1 MKPQE
6 PAGEAMEFDYVIA
19 GGGSAGCV
27 LAGRLSEDPATRVCL
42 LEAGNAGDSW
52 VVNTPAAV
60 IMMVPS
66 SLNNW
71 AFETVPQA
79 GLNGRR
85 GYQPR
90 GRALGGSSA
99 MNAMVYIRGHR
110 SDYDRWA
117 ALGNAGWSYEEVLP
131 YFKRA
136 EDNETLHDAYHSRGG
151 PLSVSSLRTG
161 NPFQETFLQ
170 ACEQAG
176 FRRNADFNG
185 AEQEGVG
192 VYQVTQKD
200 GERWSAARAYVHPH
214 RQRPNLAVVTN
225 ARATRIVFDG
235 KRAAGVE
242 ALVGRQKKIFKAKTE
257 VLVCAGALQSP
268 QLLMLSGI
276 GDGAALQP
284 LGIPV
289 VHHLPGVGRNLRD
302 HVDYVF
308 GWKSDSLDLFGASF
322 GGGLRLARE
331 IGRYRRERRGMI
343 TTNYA
348 EAGGFLKS
356 APDAAAPDI
365 QLHFVVGMVDNHARN
380 FRLGHGYSLHV
391 CLLRP
396 RSVGR
401 VALAGAD
408 PLAAPLIDPNFY
420 GDPQDLEA
428 MLRAF
433 KLARRILEA
442 PALAAMGT
450 RDLFTAGV
458 RSDEQIRATLRERSD
473 TIYHPV
479 GTCRMGVDEL
489 AVVDPQLRVR
499 GVGGLRVVDASVMP
513 DLIGG
518 NTNAPTIMIA
528 EKAADALRRRVA

>member
-1 MKPQE
+1 
-6 PAGEAMEFDYVIA
+6 MEFDYVIA

-27 LAGRLSEDPATRVCL
+27 LAGRLSEDPSVRVCL
-42 LEAGNAGDSW
+42 LEAGNMGDSW

-60 IMMVPS
+60 VLMVPTA
-66 SLNNW
+66 LNNW

-79 GLNGRR
+79 GLGGRR

-117 ALGNAGWSYEEVLP
+117 ALGNPGWSYAEVLP

-136 EDNETLHDAYHSRGG
+136 EHNETHADEYHGRGG
-151 PLSVSSLRTG
+151 PLNVAELRTD
-161 NPFQETFLQ
+161 NPFQELFLK

-176 FRRNADFNG
+176 FRRNPDFNG

-200 GERWSAARAYVHPH
+200 GERCSAARAYVHPH
-214 RQRPNLAVVTN
+214 LQRPNLKIVAG
-225 ARATRIVFDG
+225 ARARRIVLENRRATGIEFFLDSG
-235 KRAAGVE
+235 IQTAGAKR
-242 ALVGRQKKIFKAKTE
+242 E
-257 VLVCAGALQSP
+257 VIVSAGALQSP
-268 QLLMLSGI
+268 QLLLLSGI
-276 GDGAALQP
+276 GDGAQLQQI
-284 LGIPV
+284 GIPV
-289 VHHLPGVGRNLRD
+289 AHHLAGVGRNLRD

-308 GWKSDSLDLFGASF
+308 GWKSRSLDLVGTSI
-322 GGGLRLARE
+322 GGLVRLARE

-343 TTNYA
+343 TSNYA
-348 EAGGFLKS
+348 EAGGFLRTS
-356 APDAAAPDI
+356 PGEAVPDV
-365 QLHFVVGMVDNHARN
+365 QLHFVVGMVDDHARKW
-380 FRLGHGYSLHV
+380 RLGHGYSLHA

-396 RSVGR
+396 KSAGR
-401 VALAGAD
+401 VSLASAD

-420 GDPQDLEA
+420 GEPADLEA
-428 MLRAF
+428 MVRAF
-433 KLARRILEA
+433 KLARRVLEA

-450 RDLFTAGV
+450 RDLFTADV
-458 RSDEQIRATLRERSD
+458 RSDDDIRATLRARSD

-479 GTCRMGVDEL
+479 GSCRMGRDEL
-489 AVVDPQLRVR
+489 AVVDAQLRVR
-499 GVGGLRVVDASVMP
+499 GVAALRVVDASVMP

-528 EKAADALRRRVA
+528 EKAADMIRAP